1 MKTSQAAGEI
11 RERLAAYLRGDIAL
25 REFADW
31 VLSVA
36 WNANEEKDPSAARL
50 AYEIEI
56 LLFETSN
63 GDRTEDELR
72 QELSSLMVPEMGKSR
87 G

>member
-1 MKTSQAAGEI
+1 MKRSQADVNI
-11 RERLAAYLRGDIAL
+11 REQLSAYLRGDVAL

-31 VLSVA
+31 VLSLA
-36 WNANEEKDPSAARL
+36 WNVNEEKDPATARL

-72 QELSSLMVPEMGKSR
+72 QHLSSLMIPEMGKSH